1 MREHG
6 KLCVETQGWKHSV
19 KKSHENKLR
28 NRANDLHDVA
38 KYQVLHLRKN
48 LFECWVQIFQI
59 VSFKDNALT
68 S

>member
-1 MREHG
+1 MAN
-6 KLCVETQGWKHSV
+6 CVLKRKVGNTVLKNLM
-19 KKSHENKLR
+19 KNKLR

>member
-1 MREHG
+1 MVNCVLKRE
-6 KLCVETQGWKHSV
+6 LETQCKNFLMKNEV
-19 KKSHENKLR
+19 R
-28 NRANDLHDVA
+28 NRANNLHDVA

-48 LFECWVQIFQI
+48 LFECWVQIFKI

>member
-1 MREHG
+1 MVN
-6 KLCVETQGWKHSV
+6 CVLKRKVGNTVLKIPYE
-19 KKSHENKLR
+19 KKELR

-48 LFECWVQIFQI
+48 LFECWIQIFQI

>member
-19 KKSHENKLR
+19 KKILMKNKLR

-38 KYQVLHLRKN
+38 KYQVWHLRKN
-48 LFECWVQIFQI
+48 LFEC
-59 VSFKDNALT
+59 
-68 S
+68 

>member
-1 MREHG
+1 M
-6 KLCVETQGWKHSV
+6 
-19 KKSHENKLR
+19 KKELR

-38 KYQVLHLRKN
+38 KYQVLHLMKN
-48 LFECWVQIFQI
+48 LFECWIQIFQI